1 MMKTKAQSEHIRWLM
16 FISLVGVVTFG
27 GYFVLY
33 PQTLFK
39 PGEELFDFGYNLGLA
54 GGLMMLILLL
64 YPLRKRVKLFQKA
77 GALPTWFKWHMV
89 LGILG
94 PLTIIFHSTYHVYI
108 PYIHPNGSPNAA
120 VAMLC
125 MLLVSGSGTFGRVF
139 YTKIHHGLYGRQA
152 TLNELQ
158 AEMEQT
164 EDVQSMFSFA
174 PGVEKALEEFRV
186 RSEQYSKKSSY
197 NFAQFIK
204 VGFQASSLSRSLP
217 KELYLIM
224 QAQAREYNFDD
235 AQLANMEV
243 MYLDRQEKIKSY
255 LKAVRDASQ
264 FHTYERLFSWW
275 HVFHIPLVY
284 MMVFSAFYHVYAV
297 HAY

>member
-1 MMKTKAQSEHIRWLM
+1 MRTNQQSEHLRWLV
-16 FISLVGVVTFG
+16 FIGFVGAITFG

-39 PGEELFDFGYNLGLA
+39 PGEELFDLGYNLGLA

-64 YPLRKRVKLFQKA
+64 YPLRKRVKLFQKM
-77 GALPTWFKWHMV
+77 GVLPTWFKWHMV

-125 MLLVSGSGTFGRVF
+125 MLLVSGSGTFGRFF

-164 EDVQSMFSFA
+164 GDVKSMFSFA
-174 PGVEKALEEFRV
+174 PSVEKALEEFRV
-186 RSEQYSKKSSY
+186 RSEQYSKESSY
-197 NFAQFIK
+197 NFIQFIK
-204 VGFQASSLSRSLP
+204 VGLQALSLSRSLP
-217 KELYLIM
+217 KELYQVM
-224 QAQAREYNFDD
+224 HAQAEAEQFQRRATGQYGTVVPGLPGKDQCLSQGRSRCG
-235 AQLANMEV
+235 AVQ
-243 MYLDRQEKIKSY
+243 YL
-255 LKAVRDASQ
+255 
-264 FHTYERLFSWW
+264 
-275 HVFHIPLVY
+275 
-284 MMVFSAFYHVYAV
+284 
-297 HAY
+297 